1 MNPPEID
8 PRDALALLEQGEAL
22 FVDIRDPASH
32 ASARIRDARPLSQ
45 ANVEDFLA
53 STDRSRTLVVYC
65 YHGRSSL
72 DATAFLQSEGFEG
85 AISLS
90 GGFEHWRQVYPD
102 TCVNNP

>member
-8 PRDALALLEQGEAL
+8 PRDAHALLEQGDAL

-32 ASARIRDARPLSQ
+32 ASARIRDAQPLSQ

-53 STDRSRTLVVYC
+53 STDRHRTLVVYC

-90 GGFEHWRQVYPD
+90 GGFEHWRQIYPD
-102 TCVNNP
+102 TCINA